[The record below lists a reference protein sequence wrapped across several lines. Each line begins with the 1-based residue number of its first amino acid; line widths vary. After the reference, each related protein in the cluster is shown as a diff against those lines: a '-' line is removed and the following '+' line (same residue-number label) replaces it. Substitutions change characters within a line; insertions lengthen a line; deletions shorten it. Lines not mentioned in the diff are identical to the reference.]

1 MAMFFSSSSVRSS
14 SIETHAAFYTDVQPA
29 ATAPRPPWFKA
40 VEDYDAL
47 PRSLYPI
54 LPPPHPYYARAHPIV
69 LSRCSSS
76 ITTYR
81 DASMMEVQNYED
93 EDEGV
98 DGTPLDATILDNYTI
113 VSSSNGRTEFEDDNI
128 GIDSCDI
135 EDEYSSS
142 AFEVDYEPEEDAL
155 GTLRATRAPC
165 MQGRKNATRTNQ
177 AANKRTS
184 PKRTTK
190 AGKKTTSEKA
200 LASGGSASG
209 GTARRTRSSASS
221 QQPKARVIGYQG
233 VDLSPLT
240 ERGYKTRKKWTP
252 ANKATLLTAI
262 RRWWRAEGAASYHY
276 PRKIMVPSGN
286 KDEAWM
292 LIWAECKKLNP
303 NFNHTKIGIATVA
316 RDMRDADLL

>member
-1 MAMFFSSSSVRSS
+1 MALSFLGSSARSWS
-14 SIETHAAFYTDVQPA
+14 NETHAAVNTDIQSG
-29 ATAPRPPWFKA
+29 AT
-40 VEDYDAL
+40 V
-47 PRSLYPI
+47 
-54 LPPPHPYYARAHPIV
+54 
-69 LSRCSSS
+69 
-76 ITTYR
+76 TTDR
-81 DASMMEVQNYED
+81 DVSMMEVQNYED
-93 EDEGV
+93 EDEDV
-98 DGTPLDATILDNYTI
+98 DGTPLDASTSSSYTI
-113 VSSSNGRTEFEDDNI
+113 ASSSNGRTEFEDDNI
-128 GIDSCDI
+128 GIDSCGV
-135 EDEYSSS
+135 EDGCLSS
-142 AFEVDYEPEEDAL
+142 AFKVDYQPEAEAL
-155 GTLRATRAPC
+155 GAVGATRALC
-165 MQGRKNATRTNQ
+165 MQGRQNATRTNE

-184 PKRTTK
+184 PKRNTK

-209 GTARRTRSSASS
+209 GPTRRTRSSASS
-221 QQPKARVIGYQG
+221 QQPKAQFVGYQG

-262 RRWWRAEGAASYHY
+262 HRWWMAEGAASYHY